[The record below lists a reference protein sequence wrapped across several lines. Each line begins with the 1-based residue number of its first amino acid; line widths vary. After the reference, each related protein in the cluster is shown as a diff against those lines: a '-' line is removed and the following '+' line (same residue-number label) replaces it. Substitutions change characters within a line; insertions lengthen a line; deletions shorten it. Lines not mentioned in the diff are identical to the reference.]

1 MSNTQNS
8 ISLKESFRYL
18 NFLEKNISTL
28 SRYLS
33 NTSNAIKV
41 EEIHYKSKTNPD
53 TSDET
58 IDMTSER
65 TYQCNIVDV
74 AFLVKQLTD
83 QKLQLSLAIEDAKKG
98 LILDWKENRVN
109 LTLDS
114 AVEHAKKS
122 RELANTLKS
131 LVDIKAS
138 ENKKIGNDYK
148 FNVEGNQVSYRY
160 EVVVKSTIDFDRNN
174 VNDLYKKL
182 LNKADTLSMQIENA
196 MLQNI
201 VEFEGLYDIHDSVVE
216 VVEQYISNR

>member
-1 MSNTQNS
+1 MLNA
-8 ISLKESFRYL
+8 ISLKESFRIL
-18 NFLEKNISTL
+18 NFLERNISTL

-33 NTSNAIKV
+33 NTSNAIKI

-58 IDMTSER
+58 IDMTLER
-65 TYQCNIVDV
+65 TYPCNIVDI
-74 AFLVKQLTD
+74 AFLVNQLID
-83 QKLQLSLAIEDAKKG
+83 QKLQLSLAIENAKKN
-98 LILDWKENRVN
+98 LLLDWKENGVN

-122 RELANTLKS
+122 RELANNLKT
-131 LVDIKAS
+131 LVDIKPS
-138 ENKKIGNDYK
+138 ETKKQGNDYK

-174 VNDLYKKL
+174 VNKLYKKL

-201 VEFEGLYDIHDSVVE
+201 VEFEGLYDIHDSVIE
-216 VVEQYISNR
+216 IVEQYSNTK

>member
-1 MSNTQNS
+1 MSNTQNA

-18 NFLEKNISTL
+18 NFLERNISTL

-53 TSDET
+53 TTDET

-65 TYQCNIVDV
+65 TYPCNIVDI

-83 QKLQLSLAIEDAKKG
+83 QKLQLSLAIEDAKRN
-98 LILDWKENRVN
+98 LVLDWKENGIN

-131 LVDIKAS
+131 LVDIKVNES
-138 ENKKIGNDYK
+138 KKTGNDYK

-160 EVVVKSTIDFDRNN
+160 DVVVKSTIDFDRNN
-174 VNDLYKKL
+174 VNNLYKKL

-201 VEFEGLYDIHDSVVE
+201 VEFEGLYDIHDSVAE
-216 VVEQYISNR
+216 IIDQYISRR